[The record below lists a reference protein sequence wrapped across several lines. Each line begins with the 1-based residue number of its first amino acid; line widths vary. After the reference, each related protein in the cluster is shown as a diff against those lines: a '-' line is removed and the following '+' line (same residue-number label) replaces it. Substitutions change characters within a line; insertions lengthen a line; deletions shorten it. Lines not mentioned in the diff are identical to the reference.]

1 MHEHCSS
8 CGFKYQLEPSFF
20 YGAMYV
26 SYAITVALSI
36 ATFILLYIAGL
47 NLIKIFIG
55 IILVLI
61 LFTPFT
67 LRLARL
73 IYINMFVGYDATY
86 KNEEGIKA
94 MRTAPS
100 KVSEGSN

>member
-1 MHEHCSS
+1 MHERCSN
-8 CGFKYQLEPSFF
+8 CGFKYQIEPSFF

-36 ATFILLYIAGL
+36 ATFLILYLLGL
-47 NLIKIFIG
+47 GFINIFIG

-73 IYINMFVGYDATY
+73 IYSNLFIGYDPDY
-86 KNEEGIKA
+86 RNEEGIKA
-94 MRTAPS
+94 ANVTPFKS
-100 KVSEGSN
+100 SQGSH